1 MSNSEEMEIRD
12 ELVNEE
18 MDKEIEESLG
28 SLVIEE
34 EVDLI
39 ALRKIRDNFTEC
51 FKRFGGLLIY
61 DAKDGEKKEVDEK
74 TALTMINKYYNM
86 KVKTTKVHYHF
97 QKRLKSGRR
106 FANDGLSL
114 QGISRKIRHTISKD
128 IYYDIDIKNAHP
140 TFCYNESKKLLFEH
154 RILEMYIT
162 KRDEC
167 LTRWIGTFVGSK
179 KKKNQVSLKDK
190 DEVKTYFLKVL
201 NGGGNAETSCVE
213 LNEYYTT
220 HQLFMDVIFKHPD
233 YKRFRDRAIN
243 KYKEKKN
250 EKNDKKNFDNRK
262 GTCLNYILCDI
273 ENKALTQME
282 ILLTNQG
289 IRYGALCFDGIM
301 VYIEDVKDL
310 RDLLTELENTLKI
323 TMGFSIL
330 LSVKAMNE
338 HIDISDLSIRED
350 IKTNDEDYA
359 LYLLDK
365 LKDDLLYDS
374 YDKQMWFWNEEEGL
388 WRAQDKSHLRT
399 LMSQILLP
407 YIETSP
413 DPDIVD
419 KESSLIKSNMK
430 QTALTSMC
438 EPYIKKR
445 RNDDFIAQHF
455 DRKKGLFPI
464 LDKKVVDLRTSQCRD
479 RRKDDYFTKTTSN
492 RLVEVNEQI
501 RNEILTY
508 YSDLLTIPEKEDK
521 KKEIPSIEYR
531 DSLISVFAYT
541 MTTENHLKKFIN
553 LIGAKDG
560 GKSLCLQI
568 HDSILDQFGGAANE
582 RLFVAQKN
590 KSVHDSEMFNL
601 IGKKMIALTETSE
614 DQRFNEDLIKK
625 ISGGDPVNI
634 RGAGEKKTFD
644 VKFDTIMFLA
654 TNNMCKFNDDAFK
667 DRLLCFNF
675 SNKFEKNAA
684 IPIRMNSLKNHFF
697 TILVEYAK
705 KFYDNHLTIEWSKE
719 VFNYTKFVVESADP
733 FQKWLSNCE
742 FSSSIEEGSYVSK
755 EDVYDSYKKFC
766 IDEKEKSLG
775 STSFHKKYS
784 EIMRIESKK
793 LTKKNSFTN
802 QMDQFY
808 GYEGI
813 KRE

>member
-1 MSNSEEMEIRD
+1 MSNIEEMEIRD

-18 MDKEIEESLG
+18 IEESIG

-34 EVDLI
+34 EVDMI
-39 ALRKIRDNFTEC
+39 ALRKIRDNITEC
-51 FKRFGGLLIY
+51 FKRFGSLLIY
-61 DAKDGEKKEVDEK
+61 DVKDGDKKEVDEK

-86 KVKTTKVHYHF
+86 KVKTNKVQYHF

-128 IYYDIDIKNAHP
+128 IYYDIDMKNAHP
-140 TFCYNESKKLLFEH
+140 TFAYNESKKLVFEH

-167 LTRWIGTFVGSK
+167 LNRWIGTFVGY
-179 KKKNQVSLKDK
+179 KKNKVILKDK
-190 DEVKTYFLKVL
+190 DEVKNYFLKVL
-201 NGGGNAETSCVE
+201 NGGGNSDTSCEE
-213 LNEYYTT
+213 LNEYYIT
-220 HQLFMDVIFKHPD
+220 HQLFMDIIFKHPD

-243 KYKEKKN
+243 KYKEKKD
-250 EKNDKKNFDNRK
+250 KNDKKIFDNRK
-262 GTCLNYILCDI
+262 GTCLNYLLCDI
-273 ENKALTQME
+273 ENRALTQME
-282 ILLTNQG
+282 IYLTNQG
-289 IRYGALCFDGIM
+289 IRYGALVFDGIM
-301 VYIEDVKDL
+301 VYIKDVKDL
-310 RDLLTELENTLKI
+310 RELLTELENILKI

-338 HIDISDLSIRED
+338 HIDISDLSIHED
-350 IKTNDEDYA
+350 IKTSDEDYA

-374 YDKQMWFWNEEEGL
+374 YDNQMWFWNEEEGL
-388 WRAQDKSHLRT
+388 WRAQDKMHLRT
-399 LMSQILLP
+399 LMSQILIS

-413 DPDIVD
+413 DPDIVV
-419 KESSLIKSNMK
+419 KESLLIKSNMR

-445 RNDDFIAQHF
+445 RDDDFIAQNF

-464 LDKKVVDLRTSQCRD
+464 LDKKVIDLRTGLSRD
-479 RRKDDYFTKTTSN
+479 RCKEDYFTKTTSN
-492 RLVEVNEQI
+492 RLIEVNEQI
-501 RNEILTY
+501 RNEILNY
-508 YSDLLTIPEKEDK
+508 YSDLLTIPENKEQDT
-521 KKEIPSIEYR
+521 ERVVPSIQYR

-568 HDSILDQFGGAANE
+568 HNSILDQFSGIANE

-601 IGKKMIALTETSE
+601 IGKKMISLTETSE

-634 RGAGEKKTFD
+634 RGAGQKRTFD

-675 SNKFEKNAA
+675 SNKFEKNAS

-705 KFYDNHLTIEWSKE
+705 KFYDNNLTIEWSKE

-775 STSFHKKYS
+775 STSFHKKYC
-784 EIMRIESKK
+784 EIMKIESKK
-793 LTKKNSFTN
+793 LNKRNPFTN

>member
-1 MSNSEEMEIRD
+1 MSNIEEMEIRD
-12 ELVNEE
+12 EVVIEE
-18 MDKEIEESLG
+18 IGKEEESLG

-34 EVDLI
+34 EVDMI

-61 DAKDGEKKEVDEK
+61 DSKDGEKKEVDEK

-86 KVKTTKVHYHF
+86 KLKTNKVNYHF

-114 QGISRKIRHTISKD
+114 QGISRKIRHTIAKD
-128 IYYDIDIKNAHP
+128 IYYDIDMKNAHP
-140 TFCYNESKKLLFEH
+140 TFCYYESKKLTFEH

-167 LTRWIGTFVGSK
+167 LNRWIGTFVGN
-179 KKKNQVSLKDK
+179 KKNQTPLKDK

-201 NGGGNAETSCVE
+201 NGGGNAETSCAE

-220 HQLFMDVIFKHPD
+220 HQLFMDIIFKHPD

-243 KYKEKKN
+243 KYKEKK
-250 EKNDKKNFDNRK
+250 KDDKKKDFDNRK
-262 GTCLNYILCDI
+262 GTCLNYFLCDI

-282 ILLTNQG
+282 IFLTNQG

-301 VYIEDVKDL
+301 VYVEDVKDL
-310 RDLLTELENTLKI
+310 HELLTELENVLKI
-323 TMGFSIL
+323 TMGYPIL
-330 LSVKAMNE
+330 LSVKVMNE

-350 IKTNDEDYA
+350 IKVSDEDYA

-374 YDKQMWFWNEEEGL
+374 YDKQMWFWNEEEAL
-388 WRAQDKSHLRT
+388 WRAQDKAHLRT
-399 LMSQILLP
+399 LMSQILIP

-413 DPDIVD
+413 DPDIVT

-430 QTALTSMC
+430 QTALTTMC

-445 RNDDFIAQHF
+445 RDDDFIAQHF

-464 LDKKVVDLRTSQCRD
+464 LDKKVIDLRTSQIRD

-492 RLVEVNEQI
+492 RIVEVDSQI
-501 RNEILTY
+501 RTEILNY
-508 YSDLLTIPEKEDK
+508 YSDLLTIPENKEQNQ
-521 KKEIPSIEYR
+521 ERVVPSIEYR
-531 DSLISVFAYT
+531 DSLISVFSYA

-553 LIGAKDG
+553 LIGPKDG

-568 HDSILDQFGGAANE
+568 HDSIMDQFGGAANE

-625 ISGGDPVNI
+625 ISGGDSVNI

-644 VKFDTIMFLA
+644 IKFDTIMFLA

-675 SNKFEKNAA
+675 INKFEKNAA
-684 IPIRMNSLKNHFF
+684 IPLRMNSLKNHFF

-705 KFYDNHLTIEWSKE
+705 KFYDNNLSINFSKE
-719 VFNYTKFVVESADP
+719 VYNYTKFVVQSADP

-742 FSSSIEEGSYVSK
+742 FSLSTEEGSYVSK

-775 STSFHKKYS
+775 STSFHKQYS
-784 EIMRIESKK
+784 SVMKIESKK
-793 LTKKNSFTN
+793 MSKRNSFTN

-813 KRE
+813 KKD